1 MCGCPSTPSN
11 ALICDYICFGDL
23 DFSRDFEIIAT
34 QKTSRD
40 QLKDRGGWK
49 WVVFSHDQAKHADRW
64 KEVNLANRQTKK
76 KPDDR
81 ESKEFSEQPQRKS
94 SFATANPIDF
104 RCGRILAR
112 PLWRRFT
119 SSVDIM
125 IIYDSVLD
133 SSLLSLAPQ
142 KSPPLAVLQ
151 ISNNQW
157 DDRHCFNKA
166 IQLRTAYLSPVQ
178 NANLSMHVTLC
189 RCPLLG
195 FCTCDLYAI
204 VWPVISRESPRL
216 QCPLLVH
223 QSSVIC
229 LFLR

>member
-1 MCGCPSTPSN
+1 MIKPSTLTGEKRSIWPIDRPRENPTIGKVKNSRN
-11 ALICDYICFGDL
+11 NPRGSPPICKEGG
-23 DFSRDFEIIAT
+23 FSMT
-34 QKTSRD
+34 KNQ
-40 QLKDRGGWK
+40 
-49 WVVFSHDQAKHADRW
+49 FSSSSVKM
-64 KEVNLANRQTKK
+64 
-76 KPDDR
+76 
-81 ESKEFSEQPQRKS
+81 S
-94 SFATANPIDF
+94 SFATANPTDV
-104 RCGRILAR
+104 RCGYILAR

-142 KSPPLAVLQ
+142 KSPSLTVLQ

-166 IQLRTAYLSPVQ
+166 TQRRTAFLSPVQ

-204 VWPVISRESPRL
+204 V
-216 QCPLLVH
+216 
-223 QSSVIC
+223 
-229 LFLR
+229 